1 MALLRLYDPA
11 TRIYLAHPLAFDDW
25 ENPTV
30 AELNSNPD
38 NDPDGLIFNIT
49 CAVDRA
55 DSQFDLGDAEV
66 DDSLSFC
73 QSAGSSSPT
82 SYNPEIELSIFRSRE
97 GWYISDDTTRNTAN
111 LAFSLLAWRGVEY
124 FAIMSIGEKYD
135 EEFAV
140 GDRLK
145 MARIG
150 TSDWVDN
157 IGNGENITGQP
168 GLRALGDV
176 AWNITIES

>member
-25 ENPTV
+25 ENPT
-30 AELNSNPD
+30 ADELNANPD

-49 CAVDRA
+49 CVVDRA

-73 QSAGSSSPT
+73 QAAGSSNPT
-82 SYNPEIELSIFRSRE
+82 SYNPEIELSLFRSKDAWE
-97 GWYISDDTTRNTAN
+97 ISDPDTYDTAN

-135 EEFAV
+135 EEFTV
-140 GDRLK
+140 GDRVK
-145 MARIG
+145 MARVG

-157 IGNGENITGQP
+157 IGNGEVITGQP
-168 GLRALGDV
+168 GLRPLGDV
-176 AWNITIES
+176 NWNYRIAA